1 MGDDQQNTQGV
12 QDQGSSQ
19 PVQQSQP
26 QSASTQRGEQP
37 VAPSGHGQ
45 KEIGMSS
52 AGTAEYI
59 TPSAEVQQV
68 EISKEVAEAGVEAVV
83 EQQPLPP
90 AVQKIGVHLAKE
102 ATPVSTTPSGAV
114 QLPVTLEE
122 AQRIVKKKQNPVN
135 SIVWLAL
142 LIVKQFRKK

>member
-1 MGDDQQNTQGV
+1 
-12 QDQGSSQ
+12 
-19 PVQQSQP
+19 
-26 QSASTQRGEQP
+26 
-37 VAPSGHGQ
+37 
-45 KEIGMSS
+45 MSS